1 MKMGEHV
8 ILTRGLSA
16 RQREEIQRDL
26 NDGFLLQL
34 ARGVYVPQYFFREQ
48 NSWDQYVLRACA
60 LGLEGRVLAGRAA
73 AVMHGMPT
81 KTWMSNDVDIVGEGR
96 KRPGINKRRLPKEYL
111 YSLTVRGQEIYFTSP
126 ADTIVDI
133 ARWYGIEDAVRCG
146 DWAVRVRLTTLS
158 KLRYSL
164 KRRSGFTGA
173 EVART
178 AVRLIN
184 GHSES
189 PRESDVKSRLFEAGY
204 PSPIQQPIILD
215 AFRRRIGRV
224 DFLFPQTSIVLEYD
238 GRGKTRGN
246 YGQPPKRSIQ
256 GEHSR
261 QRLLR
266 AEHLDVIRID
276 ANANWAKNLWLKE
289 LEESWA
295 VGVPLASNKWPGD
308 GWPGDSSAAA

>member
-34 ARGVYVPQYFFREQ
+34 ARGVYVPKYFFREQ

-146 DWAVRVRLTTLS
+146 DWAVRVRLTTFS

-164 KRRSGFTGA
+164 KRRAGYTGA

-295 VGVPLASNKWPGD
+295 VGVPLASNKWLG
-308 GWPGDSSAAA
+308 GWMAWG